1 MLNKNY
7 CLNKKEAL
15 RKMTTQTQHKVY
27 SYDDLIQDICKDPAG
42 IHNLGH
48 GTTQG
53 YNKM

>member
-1 MLNKNY
+1 
-7 CLNKKEAL
+7 
-15 RKMTTQTQHKVY
+15 MTTQTQQNVY